1 MLYGPNG
8 SVMEA
13 RHQEHWPPEFM
24 KFLALFAETCTEHG
38 LTLVCRRCKSAG
50 EYDGMELSGANARED
65 NYWKMECSCRTYIG
79 RNPMNARERRG
90 HA

>member
-1 MLYGPNG
+1 MLYAPNG
-8 SVMEA
+8 TVLEA
-13 RHQEHWPPEFM
+13 RKQEHWPPEFM
-24 KFLALFAETCTEHG
+24 KMLAVFALGCTETSLG
-38 LTLVCRRCKSAG
+38 IVCNICKTP
-50 EYDGMELSGANARED
+50 LQGANARED